1 LEALAFYREL
11 GGAPVVVVVALFFTT
26 LHQIKEL
33 AAAAARDSQEASA
46 LMQRFTPALLGPM
59 FGVRTGFLLLA
70 QQQRLLVERWVVAE
84 ARYVTPQTVWVRQA
98 ALAASLLNGS
108 TIERNT

>member
-33 AAAAARDSQEASA
+33 
-46 LMQRFTPALLGPM
+46 
-59 FGVRTGFLLLA
+59 V
-70 QQQRLLVERWVVAE
+70 VVAE
-84 ARYVTPQTVWVRQA
+84 QGSQA
-98 ALAASLLNGS
+98 ALAQVH
-108 TIERNT
+108 